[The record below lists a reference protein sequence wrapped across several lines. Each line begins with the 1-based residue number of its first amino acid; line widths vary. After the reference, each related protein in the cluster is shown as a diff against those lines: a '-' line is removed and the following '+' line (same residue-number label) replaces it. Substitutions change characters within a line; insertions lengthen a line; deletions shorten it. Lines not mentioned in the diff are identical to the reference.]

1 MKLNVYAMLLISTAL
16 GIAGQL
22 CLKYAINNYTIDF
35 SNFPKAMLTL
45 ITNIYIWGWFIL
57 AVAGTYTWMMVLKQ
71 MQVNLAFPIAQSLG
85 YILLAVAAYYI
96 FKEKLTPTQLVGIG
110 VILVGIVITAV

>member
-1 MKLNVYAMLLISTAL
+1 MKPNVFAILLISTAL

-35 SNFPKAMLTL
+35 SNIPKAILAL
-45 ITNIYIWGWFIL
+45 VTNIYVWGWFIL

-85 YILLAVAAYYI
+85 YVILAVAAYYV
-96 FKEKLTPTQLVGIG
+96 FGEKLTSTQLIGIA
-110 VILVGIVITAV
+110 VILVGIVITAL